1 MKIKETKIKIKDIMD
16 GYRNSDEN
24 GVRAY
29 GGRLMYVHRS
39 KENLFTMT
47 RSVIK

>member
-29 GGRLMYVHRS
+29 GVDWMYAHRS
-39 KENLFTMT
+39 NENLYTMM